1 MARKKRG
8 NGGVPMQRLTP
19 LYDAQ
24 QYQDDKLLGIRMDS
38 GAAKLEKLKPVHR
51 QIFALHMSGYSNNDV
66 ARAVGK
72 TPSWVSTVINDPL
85 MQTLISQVNDDLDG
99 ELRALFPMALDT
111 LRKGMNSEDKKI
123 ALRASDQFFRTQ
135 GKYREAGVRDQTA
148 EDVIRQILEIHSD
161 GPVSIKMGTERKAG

>member
-1 MARKKRG
+1 MAGKKRG
-8 NGGVPMQRLTP
+8 NGGIPGRNLTP
-19 LYDAQ
+19 LYDAE
-24 QYQDDKLLGIRMDS
+24 QYREDKLLGVRADS
-38 GAAKLEKLKPVHR
+38 GAMKLAKLKPVHR

-66 ARAVGK
+66 AHAVDK

-85 MQTLISQVNDDLDG
+85 MQTLIAQVNDDLDG

-111 LRKGMNSEDKKI
+111 LRRGMGSIDTKI

-135 GKYREAGVRDQTA
+135 GKYREGGEKDQTA

-161 GPVSIKMGTERKAG
+161 GPVSVRLGTERKVG